1 MMHIFLNGMGASAGG
16 GLTYL
21 RNVLPHLS
29 RMQNVRTT
37 ALVSPEFKAGS
48 ECRENVELLRLPFPG
63 GSARRFWFEQTALPK
78 VIRRCQADIL
88 ISAGNFA
95 LRRSPVP
102 QILLSRNSLYTSA
115 DFSRD
120 IIRRG
125 EYRMWLDTRL
135 KGALAKKSIH
145 WAGCTVAPS
154 EAFAGDLQRWS
165 GKPVRA
171 IHHGFDHELF
181 FASRDPLPEEIRQKL
196 ECPTRTLRI
205 LLVSHYNY
213 YRNIETVLRAIAVL
227 AGEPGA
233 PPVRLFLTCDLRK
246 EKTPGAYDPQ
256 SAARL
261 IDELGIREQVV
272 ELGSVPYEHLHH
284 VYKFC
289 DLFVTAAYTETFAH
303 PVVEAM
309 ASGLPVI
316 ASDLPVHR
324 EICGDAAAYFSRFSA
339 DELVAQLSRLA
350 AKPDERRLMASSGL
364 DRSHL
369 YSWEIH
375 VAQLLTLAQE
385 LLGEVSHRQPQS
397 RAVSAA

>member
-37 ALVSPEFKAGS
+37 ALVGPEFKAGS
-48 ECRENVELLRLPFPG
+48 GCHENVELLQLPFEG
-63 GSARRFWFEQTALPK
+63 GSARRFWFEQTAMQK
-78 VIRRCQADIL
+78 IIRRFHADIL

-135 KGALAKKSIH
+135 KGAMAKKSIQ
-145 WAGCTVAPS
+145 WAGYTVAPS
-154 EAFAGDLQRWS
+154 EAFADDLQEWS
-165 GKPVRA
+165 GKTVRA
-171 IHHGFDHELF
+171 VHHGFDHELF
-181 FASRDPLPEEIRQKL
+181 FASRDPLPEEIMRKL
-196 ECPTRTLRI
+196 ECPAGTVRI

-213 YRNIETVLRAIAVL
+213 YRNFETVLRAIALV
-227 AGEPGA
+227 ARQSCA
-233 PPVRLFLTCDLRK
+233 PMRLFLTCDLRK
-246 EKTPGAYDPQ
+246 DKTPGAYDPQ

-284 VYKFC
+284 VYKCC

-303 PVVEAM
+303 PLVEAM

-316 ASDLPVHR
+316 ASDLRVHR
-324 EICGDAAAYFSRFSA
+324 EICGDAAAYFPRFSA
-339 DELVAQLSRLA
+339 NELAAQLSRLA
-350 AKPDERRLMASSGL
+350 GKPDDRQAMSILGL
-364 DRSHL
+364 DRCPR
-369 YSWEIH
+369 YSWESH
-375 VAQLLTLAQE
+375 VKQLVTLAQE
-385 LLGEVSHRQPQS
+385 LLGQGSSRQPQS
-397 RAVSAA
+397 RAASAA